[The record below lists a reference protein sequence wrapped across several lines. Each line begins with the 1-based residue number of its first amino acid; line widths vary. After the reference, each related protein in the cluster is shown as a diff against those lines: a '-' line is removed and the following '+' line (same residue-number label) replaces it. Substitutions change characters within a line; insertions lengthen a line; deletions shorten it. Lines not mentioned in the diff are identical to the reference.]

1 MTNTMRS
8 ADTEAP
14 DAHAQILVPTGF
26 AKETTIYQVPDQ
38 KGRLAVITGAN
49 SGIGK
54 EAARRLARAGAGV
67 VMAVRSLERGA
78 AAREELLTDAPDA
91 VLDVRHLDLAD
102 LSSVRA
108 FADDLAADGR
118 PIDLLV
124 NNAGVMAPPKRMT
137 TVDGFELQFGSNF
150 LGPFALTNLLLPML
164 LDSTAPRVATMSS
177 GVAAIGRIQFDDL
190 QSTRRYS
197 PYTAYGQSKLA
208 DMLMALHLAAVADER
223 GWPLTSTLAH
233 PGYTRTNLQTVG
245 PNLGRA
251 NPKWRP
257 LRGRTIVPSQGV
269 QTGAEPLLHAAT
281 SPAAKQGGYYGP
293 RGAFGLVGETAET
306 KLPRSSRG
314 VDLASS
320 LWSVAEELTGTTLP
334 PR

>member
-1 MTNTMRS
+1 MTY
-8 ADTEAP
+8 
-14 DAHAQILVPTGF
+14 
-26 AKETTIYQVPDQ
+26 TISDQ
-38 KGRLAVITGAN
+38 TGRLAVITGAN
-49 SGIGK
+49 SGLGK
-54 EAARRLARAGAGV
+54 EAARRLALAGAQV
-67 VMAVRSLERGA
+67 VMAVRSPERGA
-78 AAREELLTDAPDA
+78 ATRAEIQEDAPNA
-91 VLDVRHLDLAD
+91 VLEVRQLDLAD

-108 FADDLAADGR
+108 FAHDLAVGGR
-118 PIDLLV
+118 AIDLLV

-150 LGPFALTNLLLPML
+150 LGPFALTNLLLPQL
-164 LDSTAPRVATMSS
+164 LGSRAPRVATMSS

-190 QSTRRYS
+190 QSVRRYS
-197 PYTAYGQSKLA
+197 PYGAYGQSKLA
-208 DMLMALHLAAVADER
+208 DMLMALRLGAVADER
-223 GWPLTSTLAH
+223 GWPLTSTIAH

-251 NPKWRP
+251 RPKWRP
-257 LRGRTIVPSQGV
+257 LGGRTITPSQGV
-269 QTGAEPLLHAAT
+269 EMGVEPLLFAAT

-293 RGAFGLVGETAET
+293 RGAFGLVGETAPA